1 MFYGLGFVAIA
12 SSLAMIMHQKPINS
26 ALYLVITMLA
36 MAGLYAL
43 LDAHLIAALQV
54 LVYAGAVM
62 VLFLFVI
69 MLLNLREKERLI
81 SSPQIAFQGIVVL
94 LIGAFFV
101 WAIHSADTD
110 SIPVMGEATPDFGST
125 ASVGGLLYTDYIL
138 PFEIASVL
146 LLAAI
151 VGAVILAKTKI

>member
-1 MFYGLGFVAIA
+1 
-12 SSLAMIMHQKPINS
+12 
-26 ALYLVITMLA
+26 
-36 MAGLYAL
+36 
-43 LDAHLIAALQV
+43 V

-69 MLLNLREKERLI
+69 MLLNLREKEQTI
-81 SSPQIAFQGIVVL
+81 TTPQIAFQGIVTL
-94 LIGAFFV
+94 LIGTFFV
-101 WAIHSADTD
+101 WAIYSVNTD
-110 SIPVMGEATPDFGST
+110 SIPVKGESGPDFGST

-151 VGAVILAKTKI
+151 VGAVILAKTRI